1 MGWVYETSGLTI
13 SACHANAETYKVTDL
28 GTLGGSFSAAINI
41 NNIGQVVGASFLVGN
56 SGVIH
61 STLWSESK
69 LYDLNTLADQLASQ
83 MESTIQGQ
91 LLDIQPRLLNKDI
104 ARLIGITVMLQTWEL

>member
-41 NNIGQVVGASFLVGN
+41 NNIGQVVGA
-56 SGVIH
+56 
-61 STLWSESK
+61 
-69 LYDLNTLADQLASQ
+69 
-83 MESTIQGQ
+83 
-91 LLDIQPRLLNKDI
+91 
-104 ARLIGITVMLQTWEL
+104 